1 MEDTTEENRRLVH
14 EIVMANSVEERFLQC
29 AQLFEAG
36 KVFALMAMPKGLT
49 ETEKR
54 EFIFKYIYGTTPD
67 ELLDGDWL
75 RISYSGYY
83 DYPEVFVV
91 DFENY
96 TFMFRR
102 DFDET
107 LDDYPNEYVVFR
119 SNSHEKAKHHA
130 ILANPFD
137 GEVVGLVS
145 VSEIDFDPTHR
156 AYINANIFT
165 KLNLNA

>member
-36 KVFALMAMPKGLT
+36 KAFALMVMPEGLT
-49 ETEKR
+49 DSEKR
-54 EFIFKYIYGTTPD
+54 EFIFTYVYGTTPG

-107 LDDYPNEYVVFR
+107 LDDYPNEYIVLR
-119 SNSHEKAKHHA
+119 SNSREKAAHHT
-130 ILANPFD
+130 ILGNPFD
-137 GEVVGLVS
+137 GTLVARVS
-145 VSEIDFDPTHR
+145 VNEIDFDPTHR

-165 KLNLNA
+165 KLHLNA